1 MKEKILR
8 TLSECCI
15 VKSIRDLDDLPLALN
30 TSNEFIFLQ
39 TGSLSTVVEV
49 TNAAKKHGK
58 YVILHFDLI
67 DGISKDVHGLQWLV
81 ENAKMDAISTTR
93 TSLIRN
99 IKSYGILAAQQMFLL
114 DNHSIT
120 TGLNLVEKCKPDFM
134 VVMPGL
140 MPTVIEKITSSL
152 KCPLIVGGLINEYSQ
167 AISALDAG
175 ATAVATSEKKL
186 WEYDFKQQ
194 YAY

>member
-1 MKEKILR
+1 MKEKTLR
-8 TLSECCI
+8 TLRECSI
-15 VKSIRDLDDLPLALN
+15 VKSIRDLDDLPIALE
-30 TSNEFIFLQ
+30 TPNEFIFLQ
-39 TGSLSTVVEV
+39 TGSLSTIVDV
-49 TNAAKKHGK
+49 TNASKKHGK

-67 DGISKDVHGLQWLV
+67 EGISKDAHGLKWLV
-81 ENAKMDAISTTR
+81 ENAKIDAISTTR

-140 MPTVIEKITSSL
+140 MPTVIEKITSNI
-152 KCPLIVGGLINEYSQ
+152 KCPLIVGGLINKYSQ
-167 AISALDAG
+167 AISVLDAG
-175 ATAVATSEKKL
+175 ATAVATSDKKL
-186 WEYDFKQQ
+186 WEYDFKKE